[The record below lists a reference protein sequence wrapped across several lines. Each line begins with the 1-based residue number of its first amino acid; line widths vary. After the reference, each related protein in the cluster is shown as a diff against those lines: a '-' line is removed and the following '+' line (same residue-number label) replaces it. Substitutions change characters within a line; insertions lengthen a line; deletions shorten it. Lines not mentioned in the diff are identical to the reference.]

1 MFVITFQSF
10 YTPDG
15 IVGDLGNQQLK
26 NKIMKYENKI
36 DILKSINQKLKNQNI
51 NSNIKRKI
59 LKIERKCFKLK
70 TKVLNIIKDFQ
81 WKVSS
86 FLCKTYKVVLLPIF
100 KSQELKNNLN
110 RKNNRLLDLLSHYKF
125 QEKMIHQAIK
135 YNCDLKIVTEE
146 YTTKTCGK
154 CGCINNFIG
163 SSKIFW
169 CNKCNVTL
177 ERDYQAARN
186 ILIKFKCQGSDAY
199 PLRRT

>member
-1 MFVITFQSF
+1 
-10 YTPDG
+10 
-15 IVGDLGNQQLK
+15 
-26 NKIMKYENKI
+26 
-36 DILKSINQKLKNQNI
+36 
-51 NSNIKRKI
+51 

-125 QEKMIHQAIK
+125 QEKMKHQAIK

-199 PLRRT
+199 PLRGT